1 MHILP
6 GSPMTQYII
15 AVELDG
21 KPVNAT
27 YIDMETGRVQYW
39 HAGEQVEAH
48 GEVKVL
54 LQAKQ
59 KTETLDPAM
68 AVELDRLMEETK
80 QALALMSPEER
91 SKYYAQ
97 HKDYFAKAAEQPK
110 S

>member
-21 KPVNAT
+21 KPINAT

-39 HAGEQVEAH
+39 HAGEQVEAF

-68 AVELDRLMEETK
+68 AVELDRLLEEAK
-80 QALALMSPEER
+80 QSMATMDPEVREATYRELKARLALNS
-91 SKYYAQ
+91 
-97 HKDYFAKAAEQPK
+97 
-110 S
+110 

>member
-1 MHILP
+1 MQILP

-39 HAGEQVEAH
+39 HAGEQVEGF

-68 AVELDRLMEETK
+68 AVELDRLLEEAK
-80 QALALMSPEER
+80 QSMATMDPEVREATYRELKARLALNS
-91 SKYYAQ
+91 
-97 HKDYFAKAAEQPK
+97 
-110 S
+110 

>member
-1 MHILP
+1 MQILP

-39 HAGEQVEAH
+39 NAGEQVEAF

-54 LQAKQ
+54 LHAKQ

-68 AVELDRLMEETK
+68 AVELDRLLEEAK
-80 QALALMSPEER
+80 QSMATMDPEVREATYRELKARLALNS
-91 SKYYAQ
+91 
-97 HKDYFAKAAEQPK
+97 
-110 S
+110 

>member
-1 MHILP
+1 MQILP
-6 GSPMTQYII
+6 GSPMAQYII

-21 KPVNAT
+21 KPVSAT

-39 HAGEQVEAH
+39 HAGEQVEGF

-68 AVELDRLMEETK
+68 AVELDRLLEEAK
-80 QALALMSPEER
+80 QNMATMDPEVREATYRELKARLALNS
-91 SKYYAQ
+91 
-97 HKDYFAKAAEQPK
+97 
-110 S
+110 

>member
-6 GSPMTQYII
+6 GSPMTQYIA

-21 KPVNAT
+21 KPINAT

-59 KTETLDPAM
+59 KVETLDPAM
-68 AVELDRLMEETK
+68 AVELDRLLEEAKQGLAIMEANDRTEVYANLK
-80 QALALMSPEER
+80 SLLAAALE
-91 SKYYAQ
+91 
-97 HKDYFAKAAEQPK
+97 D
-110 S
+110 

>member
-6 GSPMTQYII
+6 ESPIAQYTL

-27 YIDMETGRVQYW
+27 YIDMETGRIQYW
-39 HAGEQVEAH
+39 HAGEQVEAF

-59 KTETLDPAM
+59 KVDTLDPAQ
-68 AVELDRLMEETK
+68 AVELDRLLEETK
-80 QALALMSPEER
+80 RALALMQPDEKARLYEETKASLAR
-91 SKYYAQ
+91 GLSKM
-97 HKDYFAKAAEQPK
+97 KD
-110 S
+110 

>member
-6 GSPMTQYII
+6 GSPVAQYII

-39 HAGEQVEAH
+39 RAGEQVEAH

-68 AVELDRLMEETK
+68 AVELDRLLEETK
-80 QALALMSPEER
+80 QTLALMSPEER
-91 SKYYAQ
+91 SKYYVQ
-97 HKDYFAKAAEQPK
+97 YKDYLVKAAKLPK
-110 S
+110 P

>member
-1 MHILP
+1 MQILP
-6 GSPMTQYII
+6 GSPMAQYII

-39 HAGEQVEAH
+39 HAGKQVEGF

-68 AVELDRLMEETK
+68 AVELDRLLEEAK
-80 QALALMSPEER
+80 QNMATMDPEVREATYRELKARLALNS
-91 SKYYAQ
+91 
-97 HKDYFAKAAEQPK
+97 
-110 S
+110 

>member
-6 GSPMTQYII
+6 GSPMTQYIA

-21 KPVNAT
+21 KPINAT

-59 KTETLDPAM
+59 KVETLDPAM
-68 AVELDRLMEETK
+68 AVELDRLLEEAKQGLAIMEANDRTEVYATLK
-80 QALALMSPEER
+80 SLLAAALE
-91 SKYYAQ
+91 
-97 HKDYFAKAAEQPK
+97 D
-110 S
+110 

>member
-1 MHILP
+1 MQILP

-39 HAGEQVEAH
+39 HAGEQVEGF

-68 AVELDRLMEETK
+68 AVELDRLLEEAK
-80 QALALMSPEER
+80 QNMATMDPEVREATYRELKARLALNS
-91 SKYYAQ
+91 
-97 HKDYFAKAAEQPK
+97 
-110 S
+110 